1 METKTIHYLKARN
14 SDYLAGTDLEIFEL
28 EGRSKS
34 LTVSNVEYLENF
46 KVNGK
51 TKNKGIVFTFK
62 EDYAKPLIVNP
73 TNARI
78 INEQTGVIDLKK
90 CVGFTIEFYFNMSV
104 EMKVSKTETIKGGI
118 RIKKVNSNGLTPP
131 LEAIEDR
138 IEKCTNRAEVMAIWK
153 WLTEAQQP
161 EYKEKIETKYKSL
174 K

>member
-1 METKTIHYLKARN
+1 MTQATIHYLKARN

-28 EGRSKS
+28 EGRPKT
-34 LTVSNVEYLENF
+34 LTVKNVEYLENF
-46 KVNGK
+46 NVNGK
-51 TKNKGIVFTFK
+51 KKAKGIVFSFK

-78 INEQTGVIDLKK
+78 INEQTGIIDLRK
-90 CVGFTIEFYFNMSV
+90 CIGFSLEFHFDTRV

-118 RIKKVNSNGLTPP
+118 RVKRVITNGLIPP

-138 IEKCTNRAEVMAIWK
+138 IEKCTNRAEVMAIWRS
-153 WLTEAQQP
+153 LDERQQP
-161 EYKEKIETKYKSL
+161 EFKELIEIKYKSL